1 MAKRHRTREHTT
13 AAQEG
18 SPQHADDT
26 TAATI
31 SRARVAERA
40 YELYLARG
48 GADWHAM
55 DVWLSAER
63 ELTGRKRGP

>member
-1 MAKRHRTREHTT
+1 MANRHRTREHTT

-18 SPQHADDT
+18 SPQRADDT

-31 SRARVAERA
+31 GRARVAERA

-48 GADWHAM
+48 GADGQAM
-55 DVWLSAER
+55 DDWLSAER
-63 ELTGRKRGP
+63 ELTGRQRRP

>member
-1 MAKRHRTREHTT
+1 MANRHRTREHTT
-13 AAQEG
+13 AANEG
-18 SPQHADDT
+18 SPEHADDT

-48 GADWHAM
+48 GTDGQAM
-55 DVWLSAER
+55 DDWLSAER
-63 ELTGRKRGP
+63 ELTGRQRRL

>member
-1 MAKRHRTREHTT
+1 MAKRQRTREHTT
-13 AAQEG
+13 AVQES

-26 TAATI
+26 IAATI

-48 GADWHAM
+48 GADGQAM
-55 DVWLSAER
+55 DDWLSAER
-63 ELTGRKRGP
+63 ELRGRVKAR